1 MQIAF
6 KRDILNDNVH
16 GLIHGQLF
24 SLVRDP
30 IKFECNVQ
38 SSSNHQGEEVLKIFL
53 KYIHD
58 QYSLELLLTYLPIN
72 TYFRAYPGYSPGN
85 CERNER
91 KIFFHSLAGFFHKIN
106 R

>member
-1 MQIAF
+1 MSHRIYF
-6 KRDILNDNVH
+6 GNTIFENLKIVFEIDILNDNVH

-53 KYIHD
+53 NFIND
-58 QYSLELLLTYLPIN
+58 QYSLEILI
-72 TYFRAYPGYSPGN
+72 
-85 CERNER
+85 
-91 KIFFHSLAGFFHKIN
+91 
-106 R
+106 

>member
-1 MQIAF
+1 MSHRIYFGNTIFEKLQIVF
-6 KRDILNDNVH
+6 KGDTLNDNVH

-53 KYIHD
+53 KSIHHHYNLETIFAH
-58 QYSLELLLTYLPIN
+58 QYS
-72 TYFRAYPGYSPGN
+72 F
-85 CERNER
+85 
-91 KIFFHSLAGFFHKIN
+91 
-106 R
+106 